1 MQTEYTELG
10 GINWLNA
17 WLNFDL
23 LFSMKDFR
31 QLPKKKKKKK
41 QEMQQGI

>member
-1 MQTEYTELG
+1 M
-10 GINWLNA
+10 NA

-31 QLPKKKKKKK
+31 QLPKKKKKEETGNATGNINDVKHKIKK
-41 QEMQQGI
+41 LM